1 METAKG
7 SIPVTGLVFDVVV
20 VTVED
25 DLASHHPHM
34 ILRVFFSHNHHMQYL
49 RFEVRS
55 IFQTGQDAKGEKGGK
70 EWRNIK
76 HCLKL
81 IQLRN
86 EVVVSV
92 DVVTGTG

>member
-25 DLASHHPHM
+25 DLASHHQHM
-34 ILRVFFSHNHHMQYL
+34 ILRMFFSHNHHMQCL
-49 RFEVRS
+49 RFKVRF
-55 IFQTGQDAKGEKGGK
+55 IFQTRQNAKGKKGGK
-70 EWRNIK
+70 AWRNIK
-76 HCLKL
+76 HCLNFIL
-81 IQLRN
+81 LRN

-92 DVVTGTG
+92 EVVTGTG